1 MNINVKRISDGT
13 AENVE
18 NIVAVLHDR
27 DALGMFRDEEEVLT
41 TPVNAAG
48 LYYNTYYHA
57 RQIWFNSLD
66 ENFVFFTLN

>member
-1 MNINVKRISDGT
+1 
-13 AENVE
+13 
-18 NIVAVLHDR
+18 
-27 DALGMFRDEEEVLT
+27 MFRDDEEVAT